1 MTIKPVA
8 QSFLIGLILVM
19 ACKAQPQNRGDD
31 PVRVEEFVVSDVKVT
46 LNYFDHKLLHLDGQI
61 KDVI

>member
-19 ACKAQPQNRGDD
+19 ACKAQPQNHGDD
-31 PVRVEEFVVSDVKVT
+31 PVRVEEFVVT
-46 LNYFDHKLLHLDGQI
+46 
-61 KDVI
+61 VIGLFIAGRNITKNNGY